1 MYKPFI
7 NHITISLVIMM
18 FFFGSVHIAVAN
30 GTPIWDIIE
39 NPYSNSDVRYR
50 DVKFLNST
58 HGFVVGVTTEG
69 IGGGVIL
76 STIDSGDSWFER
88 HHDANQAFRQI
99 SIVDQNVIWITGRGG
114 LVYTTDGGLNW
125 TNSTTIGSGTSGL
138 GAISF
143 VNETHGWTSTNKV
156 LYTTSDSGA
165 TWEDV
170 ASWQYNDTARDF
182 HISDSRIWL
191 IGSYGIYYSSDFGST
206 WSQQFNRG
214 GWSLSS
220 TEGDIAWAVADNMLA
235 RSNDGVQWYSQVLPR
250 ISPFG
255 GYYPPYFSDVLFL
268 TSSIG
273 WLAGLET
280 PVSFTP
286 NGGIDWYTQNTG
298 TDGVR
303 IYTLD
308 FINQTHGW
316 AAGSQGTIIRTTIGD
331 SYTSRLW
338 KGLTD
343 YVIILP
349 ILAAFIGISSIF
361 IFRKRYRN
369 TKGPA
374 RPTQKL
380 ESIEPI

>member
-1 MYKPFI
+1 MRI
-7 NHITISLVIMM
+7 SASLVIMV
-18 FFFGSVHIAVAN
+18 FLLGSLHPAAAN
-30 GTPIWDIIE
+30 DTPIWDILD
-39 NPYSNSDVRYR
+39 NPHSNSEVSYK

-76 STIDSGDSWFER
+76 YTNNSGDSWFEQ
-88 HHDANQAFRQI
+88 HHDANQRFRQI
-99 SIVDQNVIWITGRGG
+99 SIINQNVIWVTGYGG

-143 VNETHGWTSTNKV
+143 INETHGWTSTNEV

-165 TWEDV
+165 TWEDIP
-170 ASWQYNDTARDF
+170 SWQYNDTARDF
-182 HISDSRIWL
+182 HISGARIWL
-191 IGSYGIYYSSDFGST
+191 IGYYGIYYSSDFGGT
-206 WSQQFNRG
+206 WSQQFGQG
-214 GWSLSS
+214 GWSLSF

-235 RSNDGVQWYSQVLPR
+235 QSNNGLNWNYQALPR
-250 ISPFG
+250 ISPFDG
-255 GYYPPYFSDVLFL
+255 FSPPYYSDVLFL
-268 TSSIG
+268 TSTIG

-280 PVSFTP
+280 PIAFTP

-298 TDGVR
+298 TDNIR
-303 IYTLD
+303 INGLD

-316 AAGSQGTIIRTTIGD
+316 AVGSRGTIIRTTMGD
-331 SYTSRLW
+331 SYSLRLW

-343 YVIILP
+343 YVIVIP
-349 ILAAFIGISSIF
+349 VAIAAVIGMISIVMLW
-361 IFRKRYRN
+361 KRIRN
-369 TKGPA
+369 KNIPA
-374 RPTQKL
+374 HPTRKL